1 MVKGMRSY
9 SSKERR
15 KVRRANHA
23 ARDLRGTPKYKQRI
37 VEPKIHKDPKY
48 KHKDFEIDDYDDNDS

>member
-23 ARDLRGTPKYKQRI
+23 ARDLRTPKYRQRI

-48 KHKDFEIDDYDDNDS
+48 KHKDFEYDSDEE